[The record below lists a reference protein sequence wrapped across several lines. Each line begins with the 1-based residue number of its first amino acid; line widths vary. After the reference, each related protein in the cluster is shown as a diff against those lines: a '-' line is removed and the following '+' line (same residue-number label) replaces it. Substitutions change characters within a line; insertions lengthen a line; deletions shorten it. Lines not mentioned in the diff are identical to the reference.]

1 MLVRRISVAEYK
13 KVSVKWADHWIDYGD
28 HDIDDVKEYAKKP
41 YEGEYT
47 GYLVADTKRM
57 IAIASNIWD
66 DGGVSDPMYIMK
78 RAIIKLEVLSNE
90 SNHHPQEDKSQE
102 KPS

>member
-1 MLVRRISVAEYK
+1 MKHDYP
-13 KVSVKWADHWIDYGD
+13 KVSVVWADHWCERGD
-28 HDIDDVKEYAKKP
+28 FEVEDVVENVKTP
-41 YEGEYT
+41 YMGEYT
-47 GYLVADTKRM
+47 GYLVGESKRM

-78 RAIIKLEVLSNE
+78 RAIIKLEYLSTPENV
-90 SNHHPQEDKSQE
+90 PQKGKALK